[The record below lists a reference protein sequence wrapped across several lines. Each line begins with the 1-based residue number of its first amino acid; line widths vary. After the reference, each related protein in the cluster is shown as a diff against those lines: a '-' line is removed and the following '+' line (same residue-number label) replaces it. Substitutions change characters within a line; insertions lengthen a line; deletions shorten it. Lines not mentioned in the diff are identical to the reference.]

1 MARMEAFIAMR
12 EKEVGRDNPMYTNLD
27 WHGLGGGPFK
37 SSEEAYN
44 RLHIGDPETARKIQA
59 RLAEN

>member
-1 MARMEAFIAMR
+1 MEAFIAKR
-12 EKEVGRDNPMYTNLD
+12 EKKWDVTILYTNLD

-44 RLHIGDPETARKIQA
+44 RLHIGDRRQPARSQA